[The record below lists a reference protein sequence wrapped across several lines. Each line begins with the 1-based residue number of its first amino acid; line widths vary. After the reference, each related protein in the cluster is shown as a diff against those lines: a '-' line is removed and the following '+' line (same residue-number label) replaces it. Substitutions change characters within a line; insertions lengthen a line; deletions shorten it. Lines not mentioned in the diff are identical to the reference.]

1 MASNVELNAG
11 SGGSSLL
18 TKEVTHDGDTAHL
31 QGVHILGVTGSE
43 GSYTATNISDPTNGL
58 LVNLGSNND
67 VTVSGTVTAELGATD
82 NGVLDAIAAS
92 LAGTLTVGS
101 HAVTNAGTFVVQENG
116 AALTALQIIDDWD
129 ETDRAK
135 VNLIVGQAGI
145 AAGAGAVG
153 VTVPRVTLA
162 SDDPGVA
169 LLTTIDSDTS
179 TLAGA
184 VSGSEMQAD
193 VVTLPTTVH
202 SANYD
207 TGAGTDTTLAF
218 GIAVPASGGAAVVP
232 GDATGGL
239 KVNLGADN
247 DVTVTGTVA
256 VTQSGT
262 WDEVGINDS
271 GNSITVDAPVATPVF
286 VRLSDGSSAISTL
299 PVSIASVPSHAVTNA
314 GTFPVQVDGSALT
327 ALQLIDNIVLAED
340 AIHQTG
346 DPGVMALAVRQSSQ
360 ADFGADGDY
369 VPLSIDDDGGL
380 RVSIVAGAG
389 SGGTAA
395 ADDADFTA
403 GTTSGTPAMGVYES
417 TPTSVTD
424 GDLGTV
430 GITSTRQLRTS
441 AAQSG
446 TWTVDLGATDNAVLD
461 NIDGD
466 LTTIIGHVDGLE
478 GLLTTIDGDTGSILT
493 AVQLI
498 DDAIFAE
505 DVGAQAADKGIA
517 ILAVRRDTPSAL
529 ATTDND
535 YINLTTDSSGRLWT
549 HDDVLDAA
557 LSGSE
562 LQVDIVGSLPAGT
575 AAIGKLAANSGVDIG
590 DVDVTSI
597 SAGTNLIGQVYS
609 RPTTGAIYNGT
620 TSTTPA
626 FVAIDAASSGDNT
639 LLAAQG
645 ASNKIR
651 VYALYLVSAGTV
663 NVRFE
668 SGASGTALSGQ
679 MNLVAN
685 TGFVLPYNPLGW
697 FETAANTL
705 LNLEL
710 SGAVS
715 VDGGFVYSVVT

>member
-31 QGVHILGVTGSE
+31 QGVHILGVSGSE
-43 GSYTATNISDPTNGL
+43 GAYTATNISDPTNGL

-67 VTVSGTVTAELGATD
+67 VTVSGTVTAELSATD

-101 HAVTNAGTFVVQENG
+101 HAVTNAGTFAVQESG
-116 AALTALQIIDDWD
+116 AALTALQIMDDWD
-129 ETDRAK
+129 ESDRAK

-184 VSGSEMQAD
+184 VSGSEMQVD
-193 VVTLPTTVH
+193 VVTLPSTVH
-202 SANYD
+202 SAD
-207 TGAGTDTTLAF
+207 FDSGGGTDTTLAF
-218 GIAVPASGGAAVVP
+218 GIAVPASGGAAVIP
-232 GDATGGL
+232 GDATAGL
-239 KVNLGADN
+239 KVDLGADN
-247 DVTVTGTVA
+247 DVTVSGTVA

-286 VRLSDGSSAISTL
+286 VRLSDGSAAISTL
-299 PVSIASVPSHAVTNA
+299 PVSLASVPSHAVTNA
-314 GTFPVQVDGSALT
+314 GTFAVQVDGSALT
-327 ALQLIDNIVLAED
+327 ALQLLDNIVLAED

-395 ADDADFTA
+395 ADDADFVA

-430 GITSTRQLRTS
+430 GITATRQLRTS

-461 NIDGD
+461 NIDAD

-478 GLLTTIDGDTGSILT
+478 TLIGTTNTNTGAATT
-493 AVQLI
+493 ALQII
-498 DDAIFAE
+498 DDWDESDRAKVNLIVGQAGIAAGAGAVGVTVPRVTLASDDPAVAALQIIDNAISGNE
-505 DVGAQAADKGIA
+505 MQVDVVGA
-517 ILAVRRDTPSAL
+517 
-529 ATTDND
+529 
-535 YINLTTDSSGRLWT
+535 
-549 HDDVLDAA
+549 
-557 LSGSE
+557 
-562 LQVDIVGSLPAGT
+562 LPAGT
-575 AAIGKLAANSGVDIG
+575 NAIGKLAANSGVDIG

-597 SAGTNLIGQVYS
+597 SAGTNTIGNVGLVGRTTGGLSIFKSIDLDESEEEIKATAGQVFS
-609 RPTTGAIYNGT
+609 IA
-620 TSTTPA
+620 A
-626 FVAIDAASSGDNT
+626 FNRTAAP
-639 LLAAQG
+639 
-645 ASNKIR
+645 
-651 VYALYLVSAGTV
+651 LYLK
-663 NVRFE
+663 FY
-668 SGASGTALSGQ
+668 
-679 MNLVAN
+679 NL
-685 TGFVLPYNPLGW
+685 
-697 FETAANTL
+697 TAANTTVGTSTPVATFVVPA
-705 LNLEL
+705 NAD
-710 SGAVS
+710 SDGA
-715 VDGGFVYSVVT
+715 GFVWNNSIGLAFGTAISAAVTTGVADNDTGAPGANDCVVVVGYV